1 MKKHL
6 HTITS
11 IIIAIFFMYKGVD
24 KFNDSI
30 SELNEIDIQ
39 NIEKGK
45 YIYSKKGEKP
55 SGYKITMNTM
65 KQSGFMKMIGIA
77 QIVAGILI
85 IVPIS
90 RIYGLLLLLPIIF
103 NVFMMHLFFDN
114 RIDENILTGSLLLI
128 NILLITYYNKLIF
141 KNLILKK

>member
-6 HTITS
+6 HTIIS
-11 IIIAIFFMYKGVD
+11 IIIAIFFIYKGID
-24 KFNDSI
+24 KFNDSV
-30 SELNEIDIQ
+30 SELNKTDLK
-39 NIEKGK
+39 NIENEK
-45 YIYSKKGEKP
+45 YIDSPKGEKP

-65 KQSGFMKMIGIA
+65 KQSGFMKMIGMA
-77 QIVAGILI
+77 QILAGILI
-85 IVPIS
+85 IIPVS

-114 RIDENILTGSLLLI
+114 RIDENILTGGLLLT
-128 NILLITYYNKLIF
+128 NILLISYYNKLLF

>member
-6 HTITS
+6 HTIIS
-11 IIIAIFFMYKGVD
+11 IIIAIFFIYKGVD
-24 KFNDSI
+24 KFNDNI

-45 YIYSKKGEKP
+45 YIFSEKGEKP

-77 QIVAGILI
+77 QILAGILI
-85 IVPIS
+85 IIPIS
-90 RIYGLLLLLPIIF
+90 RIYGLVLLLPIIF

-128 NILLITYYNKLIF
+128 NILLITYYNKLLF